1 MKMIIPVI
9 DYLTSIRKFACGLL
23 EVKTLVSLIMMLYS
37 ITVSAQT
44 NRTNTTGGSLW
55 FDAGS
60 GWSAGI
66 PTSSSSVTFNN
77 NAKATIQNGEAAT
90 IVSFTGGNN
99 NVLTINAGG
108 TLTVNGTFV
117 THDNTTVNVNGNL
130 IVNGDF
136 DMHDNLTWNITGT
149 VVITGNVDG
158 HDNAHLVVNG
168 SIRIDG
174 NITVNNGATISG
186 TGAVSVGGNCSQGS
200 STFCGTGPL
209 PISILSFNGESVSN
223 SIRLKWI
230 TASEENFDYFNLEK
244 SVDGKTFIS
253 IAHIKGN
260 GTTNVQHS
268 YFFEDSFPL
277 IGKNY
282 YRLTSVDF
290 DDHRETFRA
299 ISMEYSGE
307 REFNVSPNPSDGF
320 SLSLHFN
327 FSDDNVMQV
336 TMFDNIGHVV
346 GKTQVNAT
354 GSISFANPLKTGVY
368 YATCTSRSF
377 TKTVRFL
384 VK

>member
-1 MKMIIPVI
+1 MKKIIPVVNH
-9 DYLTSIRKFACGLL
+9 FARMF
-23 EVKTLVSLIMMLYS
+23 EVKALVLGIMMLCP
-37 ITVSAQT
+37 IIVSAQT
-44 NRTNTTGGSLW
+44 IRTNTTSGSLW
-55 FDAGS
+55 FDGGS
-60 GWSAGI
+60 GWSAGV

-90 IVSFTGGNN
+90 IASFTGGNN

-108 TLTVNGTFV
+108 TLTVSGIFV
-117 THDNTTVNVNGNL
+117 THDNTTVNVIGNL
-130 IVNGDF
+130 VINGDF
-136 DMHDNLTWNITGT
+136 DMHDNLTWNVTGT
-149 VVITGNVDG
+149 VLIKGNVDG

-174 NITVNNGATISG
+174 NITVHDGATISG
-186 TGAVSVGGNCSQGS
+186 TGAVSVGGHCAQGS

-209 PISILSFNGESVSN
+209 PITLLSFNVENVSN
-223 SIRLKWI
+223 SIRLKWA

-290 DDHRETFRA
+290 DNHSETFHV
-299 ISMEYSGE
+299 ILIEYSGE

-320 SLSLHFN
+320 SLGLHFN
-327 FSDDNVMQV
+327 FSDDSVMQV
-336 TMFDNIGHVV
+336 TVFDNIGHVV
-346 GKTQVNAT
+346 GSSKINAT
-354 GSISFANPLKTGVY
+354 GSISFVNPLKDGIY
-368 YATCTSRSF
+368 YATCTSHSF
-377 TKTVRFL
+377 RKTVRFL